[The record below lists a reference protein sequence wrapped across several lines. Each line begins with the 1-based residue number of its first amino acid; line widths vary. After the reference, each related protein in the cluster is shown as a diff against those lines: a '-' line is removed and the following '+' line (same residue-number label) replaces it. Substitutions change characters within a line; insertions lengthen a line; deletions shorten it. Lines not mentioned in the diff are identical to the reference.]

1 MAKSNAVGMI
11 NQHVEKIVLG
21 LCVLLL
27 LYAVFAWMLGGEKQ
41 IEVAR
46 GLRGSTEVPISQAD
60 ETLVDAARQVQRWH
74 EGGTYSPSP
83 QPDWTL
89 SMREMIRTPLP
100 EWMIPLNSW
109 AIGEQAP
116 SVRVGKIKKV
126 SLASLVEAVPAP
138 SAPRAWAG
146 PELRRLSN
154 ASDTN
159 VARGVAELDWST
171 HAARWST
178 ILRRRGLRGEPIV
191 ARVEIQRAEVKS
203 DGSLGEYQ
211 PVETVRRPFVD
222 AQGQIV
228 PVSVPSIP
236 DYTGANADVVRQAV
250 ETLAGR
256 SISTGMREDDRGGG
270 GALDYQ
276 QILLQPRY
284 WDIWY
289 SAGKAYGWV
298 PWEIHLPQTELT
310 LKYAST
316 YTDPNM
322 LRVELSGD
330 DDSTDD
336 RDYRE
341 YEDEEDEE
349 AYRPRPSGTGTRVNR
364 RDDEDRGGGLYG
376 EEEEYRPRR
385 PIREDRDREDRDRR
399 RPQRADAE
407 SEEVVAPRR
416 TPVPTLSQQR
426 SMGKVLVWFHD
437 VGIRPRTQYRYRLR
451 VVYVNPL
458 LANTEADRVL
468 EDPNSAKVKTIASPW
483 SKWSA
488 PLAVENK
495 TEFFVTGGNERF
507 KQVTVTVFARTMG
520 QLVSTTFY
528 VVPGQPIGGT
538 ETVTVDV
545 PQVEGN
551 TVVPQKRN
559 VDFST
564 GNLAVDFDF
573 NRMSIGKGDILPRRT
588 VGMVYLDAEGQ
599 LRTRVAREDQK
610 SERLKELQKEAN

>member
-1 MAKSNAVGMI
+1 MAKSNAAAMI
-11 NQHVEKIVLG
+11 NQHIEKIVLG

-60 ETLVDAARQVQRWH
+60 DTLVDAAHQVQRWH
-74 EGGTYSPSP
+74 EDGRYSSSP

-89 SMREMIRTPLP
+89 SMRDMIRTPLP

-191 ARVEIQRAEVKS
+191 ARVEIQRAEVKP
-203 DGSLGEYQ
+203 DGSLGEYKS
-211 PVETVRRPFVD
+211 VETVRRPFVD
-222 AQGQIV
+222 AQGQNV

-236 DYTGANADVVRQAV
+236 DYTGDNAAVVRKAV

-256 SISTGMREDDRGGG
+256 SISTGMREDDRGGAG
-270 GALDYQ
+270 TVDYQ
-276 QILLQPRY
+276 RILLQPRY

-310 LKYAST
+310 QKYAST

-330 DDSTDD
+330 DSTDD

-341 YEDEEDEE
+341 YEDEQDEE
-349 AYRPRPSGTGTRVNR
+349 EYRPRRSGRGDRVIR
-364 RDDEDRGGGLYG
+364 RGEEDRGGGRYG

-385 PIREDRDREDRDRR
+385 PIREDRDRTEDRPRR
-399 RPQRADAE
+399 GRQADAD
-407 SEEVVAPRR
+407 EEEIVAPRR

-451 VVYVNPL
+451 VVYVNPV

-488 PLAVENK
+488 PMAVENK

-507 KQVTVTVFARTMG
+507 QQVTVTVFTRTMG
-520 QLVSTTFY
+520 QLVGTKFY

-551 TVVPQKRN
+551 TVVAQERK

-564 GNLAVDFDF
+564 ANLAVDFDF
-573 NRMSIGKGDILPRRT
+573 SRMSLGKGDILARRT